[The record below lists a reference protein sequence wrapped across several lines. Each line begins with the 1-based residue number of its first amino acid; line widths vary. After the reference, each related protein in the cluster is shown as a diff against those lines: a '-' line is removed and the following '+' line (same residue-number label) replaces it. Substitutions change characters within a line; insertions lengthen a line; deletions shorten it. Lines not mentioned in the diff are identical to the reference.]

1 MLETIDTAISAVGAI
16 DPRSLTDAEL
26 DDVVV
31 GLQRT
36 QSALAAVAAAL
47 TGEWDRRRVWAADGS
62 RSAVAHLAHRAD
74 IPCAVV
80 ACDVTR
86 ARRLQTMPLTEA
98 AFAAGEITADRV
110 DVLGRANVVEL
121 RRQFSRDE
129 HILVAAARDCSSDD
143 FERVVRKWKDQ
154 AEDELGRDPV
164 ERRWRDRRF
173 SVVTT
178 FGGSIDLCGHGP
190 ALEGSIIQGE
200 VERLEHQL
208 YEDDLAKARA
218 EHGDDVPLDKLPRD
232 AQQRR
237 FDALTLMA
245 TRSRSLPDDVPLA
258 RLLVTVVIDHPRMKD
273 LCRIEQNLLDINP
286 RELLRFADDFDIE
299 RVVFG
304 PAGQVIDV
312 GRRTRVFRGALRRAI
327 QVRDLHCQ
335 VHPACRVPAA
345 RCEVD
350 HIVEYEDGGE
360 TTQENGTLACGPHNR
375 WKHAEKRRRQARPPP
390 AA

>member
-1 MLETIDTAISAVGAI
+1 MLEAIDTAINAVGAI
-16 DPRSLTDAEL
+16 APSSLSDAEL

-31 GLQRT
+31 ALRRT
-36 QSALAAVAAAL
+36 QSALAAVTAAL

-62 RSAVAHLAHRAD
+62 RSAVAHLAHRANV
-74 IPCAVV
+74 PRAVV

-86 ARRLQTMPLTEA
+86 ALRLQTMPLTDV

-110 DVLGRANVVEL
+110 DVLGRANAIEL
-121 RRQFSRDE
+121 RRQFLRDE
-129 HILVAAARDCSSDD
+129 HILVAAARDCDCDD

-154 AEDELGRDPV
+154 AEDEVGRDAV

-173 SVVTT
+173 SIVTT
-178 FGGSIDLCGHGP
+178 FDGSIDLCGRGP

-208 YEDDLAKARA
+208 FEDDLAKARA
-218 EHGDDVPLDKLPRD
+218 EHGDDVPLDRLPRD

-237 FDALTLMA
+237 FDALALMA

-258 RLLVTVVIDHPRMKD
+258 RPLVTVVIDHPRFKD
-273 LCRIEQNLLDINP
+273 LCLIEQNLVDVNP
-286 RELLRFADDFDIE
+286 REVLRFADDFDIE
-299 RVVFG
+299 HVVFG

-327 QVRDLHCQ
+327 QVRDLHCRL
-335 VHPACRVPAA
+335 HRACRVPAA

-350 HIVEYEDGGE
+350 HIIEFEDGGE
-360 TTQENGTLACGPHNR
+360 TTQDNGMLACGPHNR